1 LLYRDKKVVGV
12 FVRFSCAASLVNET
26 IESTP
31 TENVL
36 IEEAVVAE
44 EVINEVNT
52 TEENVADAL
61 VIVENEIKKQLQP
74 LMILMQRKAR
84 TRRLERM
91 RFQC

>member
-1 LLYRDKKVVGV
+1 MLEETNDNLQEADGK
-12 FVRFSCAASLVNET
+12 LVNET

-61 VIVENEIKKQLQP
+61 VIVENENQKQLQP

-84 TRRLERM
+84 TRRLESAM

>member
-1 LLYRDKKVVGV
+1 
-12 FVRFSCAASLVNET
+12 
-26 IESTP
+26 
-31 TENVL
+31 
-36 IEEAVVAE
+36 VAE

-61 VIVENEIKKQLQP
+61 VIVENENQKQLQL

-84 TRRLERM
+84 TRRLESDM

>member
-1 LLYRDKKVVGV
+1 MITRGRWKIKRNYK
-12 FVRFSCAASLVNET
+12 
-26 IESTP
+26 STP

-61 VIVENEIKKQLQP
+61 VIVENENQKQLQP

-84 TRRLERM
+84 TRRLESAM

>member
-1 LLYRDKKVVGV
+1 MLEETNDNLQEADGK
-12 FVRFSCAASLVNET
+12 LVNET
-26 IESTP
+26 IEST

-61 VIVENEIKKQLQP
+61 VMLKTRIKSSYSH
-74 LMILMQRKAR
+74 
-84 TRRLERM
+84 
-91 RFQC
+91 

>member
-1 LLYRDKKVVGV
+1 
-12 FVRFSCAASLVNET
+12 
-26 IESTP
+26 
-31 TENVL
+31 
-36 IEEAVVAE
+36 VAE

-61 VIVENEIKKQLQP
+61 VIVENERSKKQLQP

-84 TRRLERM
+84 TRRLESAM